1 MASLLTALILPLALL
16 LLDAAKVLGSLSFRM
31 SPTQKETRL
40 GEKVELQCELLQSG
54 MATGCS
60 WLRHIPGDDPRPTF
74 LMYLSAQRVKLAE
87 GLDPRHISGAKVSGT
102 KFQLTLSSFLQ
113 EDQGYYFCSV
123 VSNSIL
129 YFSNFVPVFLPAKP
143 ATTPAM
149 RPSSAAPT
157 SAPQTRSVSPRS
169 EVCRTS
175 AGSAVDTSRLDF
187 ACNIYIWAPL
197 VGTCGVLLLSLVIT
211 GICYRRNRRRVCKCP
226 RPVVRQ
232 GGKPNLSE
240 KYV

>member
-54 MATGCS
+54 MASGCS
-60 WLRHIPGDDPRPTF
+60 WLRQIPGDDPRPTF
-74 LMYLSAQRVKLAE
+74 LMYLSPQRVKLAE
-87 GLDPRHISGAKVSGT
+87 GLDPKHISGSRVSGT
-102 KFQLTLSSFLQ
+102 KFQLTLISFLE

-149 RPSSAAPT
+149 RPSTRAPT
-157 SAPQTRSVSPRS
+157 SAPQTRSIFPRS

-175 AGSAVDTSRLDF
+175 AGSAVDTSRPDF
-187 ACNIYIWAPL
+187 ACNVYIWAPL